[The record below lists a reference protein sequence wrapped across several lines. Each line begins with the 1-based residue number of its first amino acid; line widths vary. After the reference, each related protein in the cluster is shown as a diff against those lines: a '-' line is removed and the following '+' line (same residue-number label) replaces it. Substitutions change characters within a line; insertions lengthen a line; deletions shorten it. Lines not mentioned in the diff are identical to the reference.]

1 MFVCI
6 TGDGQNNPLASNVF
20 PDSEI
25 IIHLTLFLPSFNI
38 KIYTILASPIE
49 CIESKDHFC
58 YSSKITFPK
67 YRRIISL
74 KIYFPGNSFEHTY

>member
-49 CIESKDHFC
+49 CIESKDHFS

-67 YRRIISL
+67 NRRIISL
-74 KIYFPGNSFEHTY
+74 KIYFPGNSFEHT